1 MKKLILV
8 LCLALAACCHS
19 AHASDIHITAEKQ
32 VEWHQ
37 KDNKIVAV
45 GDAIATKDD
54 LNVRADRLIGYYA
67 GKETTTKGKSSI
79 TRMEA
84 IGSVKL
90 HSPRADGFGDKLD
103 YDLVKDIAVLTGE
116 PAKIKT
122 AQETITARD
131 SITYYPSQQKAI
143 ALGNVE
149 AVDKDNNKVYAD
161 KMIAFFVKDSQN
173 SQNLTLDKIELY
185 DHVKIVNPD
194 TVVTSDKGLYRP
206 RTGKVYLYD
215 NIVINQQGN
224 ILRGDKAET
233 DLNSGISKLLSSAKT
248 GRVKGVF
255 KEKTKSSAPSSNST
269 AQPATA
275 TSEKH
280 E

>member
-1 MKKLILV
+1 MKKLILAV
-8 LCLALAACCHS
+8 CLALSACCHF

-37 KDNKIVAV
+37 KENKIVAV
-45 GDAIATKDD
+45 GDAVATKDAM
-54 LNVRADRLIGYYA
+54 NVRADRLIGYYA
-67 GKETTTKGKSSI
+67 GRESTTKGKSSI
-79 TRMEA
+79 TRMQG

-103 YDLVKDIAVLTGE
+103 YDLIKDEAVLTGN

-122 AQETITARD
+122 EKEIITARD
-131 SITYYPSQQKAI
+131 KITYYPSEQKAI

-149 AVDKDNNKVYAD
+149 AIDKDNNKVYAD
-161 KMIAFFVKDSQN
+161 KMIAFFVKDGQN
-173 SQNLTLDKIELY
+173 TQNLTLDKVELY
-185 DHVKIVNPD
+185 DHVKIVTPD

-206 RTGKVYLYD
+206 RTGKVYLYE

-233 DLNSGISKLLSSAKT
+233 DLNTGISKLLSKSKS

-255 KEKTKSSAPSSNST
+255 KEKDAKKAEAKPVK
-269 AQPATA
+269 PATT
-275 TSEKH
+275 TSETH

>member
-1 MKKLILV
+1 MKKLILAV
-8 LCLALAACCHS
+8 CLALSACCHF

-37 KDNKIVAV
+37 KENKIVAV
-45 GDAIATKDD
+45 GDAVATKDAM
-54 LNVRADRLIGYYA
+54 NVRADRLIGYYA
-67 GKETTTKGKSSI
+67 GRDTDTRGKSSI
-79 TRMEA
+79 TRMQGE
-84 IGSVKL
+84 GNVKL

-103 YDLVKDIAVLTGE
+103 YDLIKDEAVLTGK

-122 AQETITARD
+122 DKEVITARD
-131 SITYYPSQQKAI
+131 KITYYPSEQKAV

-149 AVDKDNNKVYAD
+149 AIDKDNNKVYSD
-161 KMIAFFVKDSQN
+161 KMIAFFIKDVQN
-173 SQNLTLDKIELY
+173 SQNLTLDKVELY
-185 DHVKIVNPD
+185 DHVKIVTPD

-206 RTGKVYLYD
+206 RTGKVYLYE

-233 DLNSGISKLLSSAKT
+233 DLNTGISKLLSSSKN

-255 KEKTKSSAPSSNST
+255 KEKDTKKTEAKSAK
-269 AQPATA
+269 PATA
-275 TSEKH
+275 TSENH